1 MNREIKFRFFDK
13 DNERMMNDLDVLDL
27 TVNQSLKSDETN
39 TEIS

>member
-13 DNERMMNDLDVLDL
+13 YNERMMNDLDVLDL